1 MFSTRWSVWVAHWS
15 RWRRGGLLN
24 RGLRQAL
31 LGVACVF
38 WLTAGPQSKDVWDQ
52 VQDLGE
58 LRVATV
64 NGPFT
69 VYESSDGQAGFEF
82 ELVQKLAEE
91 FRLSIDWQVF
101 PDLGQ
106 AMEEVAM
113 GNAHLLAA
121 AWSRP
126 ETIPPGLLL
135 TSFYRQAPYV
145 LACSAKDRHCRV
157 DLPEVGAQELIL
169 VEGAPKADVRSVLPQ
184 AILLRSPQPVDF
196 LLERLHQD
204 LVEPLVVDADSLTLA
219 QRLHP
224 SLRTGPALG
233 PPVAKV
239 WAVPSEGGQ
248 GLHGRVQGYLDRAQR
263 SGYLQRLEDRHFKH
277 LGRLD
282 DYSQRAFRQ
291 RVDSRLPAFR
301 ELFEQA
307 GQTYGIDWRFLAAMA
322 YQESAWDADAVSPTG
337 VRGLMMLTRAT
348 AREVGVRQRTD
359 PEQSIDG
366 GARYFLKLHSRVAP
380 GAPEP
385 DRTWMTLASYNLG
398 FGHFLDLQRLT
409 RSLGGNDQSWID
421 LRAHLP
427 KLMQPRWY
435 QTLRHGYARG
445 TEARAYVGNIR
456 AYFDLLRWLYPL
468 PGESRQ
474 TDRPLLE
481 KAVSEPLPEP
491 SPEPV
496 LPLLLP
502 AM

>member
-1 MFSTRWSVWVAHWS
+1 
-15 RWRRGGLLN
+15 
-24 RGLRQAL
+24 
-31 LGVACVF
+31 
-38 WLTAGPQSKDVWDQ
+38 
-52 VQDLGE
+52 LGE
-58 LRVATV
+58 LRVASV

-69 VYESSDGQAGFEF
+69 LYETSDGRAGFEF
-82 ELVQKLAEE
+82 ELVHKLAEE
-91 FRLSIDWQVF
+91 LRLEVDWQVY
-101 PDLGQ
+101 PNMTQ
-106 AMEEVAM
+106 ALAEVAL

-126 ETIPPGLLL
+126 ARVPEELLL

-145 LACSAKDRHCRV
+145 LACSARDLHCRV
-157 DLPEVGAQELIL
+157 NLAQVGAKEVVL
-169 VEGAPKADVRSVLPQ
+169 VEGAPATEVRAALPE
-184 AILLRSPQPVDF
+184 AVLLRSPQAVDF

-224 SLRTGPALG
+224 SLRTGPAVG
-233 PPVAKV
+233 APVAKV
-239 WAVPSEGGQ
+239 WAVPSQGGQ
-248 GLHGRVQGYLDRAQR
+248 ALHGRVQAYLDHARR

-277 LGRLD
+277 LDRLD

-291 RVDSRLPAFR
+291 RLESRLPAFGA
-301 ELFEQA
+301 LFEQA
-307 GQTYGIDWRFLAAMA
+307 GQRYGIDWRFLAAMA

-359 PEQSIDG
+359 PQQSIDG
-366 GARYFLKLHSRVAP
+366 GAQYFLKLHARVAP
-380 GAPEP
+380 EAPEP

-409 RSLGGNDQSWID
+409 RRLGGNDHSWVD

-456 AYFDLLRWLYPL
+456 AYFDLLRWLYPM

-474 TDRPLLE
+474 TDRPLLDS
-481 KAVSEPLPEP
+481 AVDQQAVVPTPAP
-491 SPEPV
+491 I
-496 LPLLLP
+496 LPLLIP

>member
-1 MFSTRWSVWVAHWS
+1 MLSTRWSVWVAHWS
-15 RWRRGGLLN
+15 RWRQGGLFGRN
-24 RGLRQAL
+24 VRYAL
-31 LGVACVF
+31 LGLACAF
-38 WLTAGPQSKDVWDQ
+38 WLTSGPESKDVWAQ
-52 VQDLGE
+52 IQDLGV

-69 VYESSDGQAGFEF
+69 LYEASDGRAGFEF
-82 ELVQKLAEE
+82 ELVHKLAEE
-91 FRLSIDWQVF
+91 LRLAVDWRVY
-101 PDLGQ
+101 PSVGDAL
-106 AMEEVAM
+106 AEVAL

-126 ETIPPGLLL
+126 LHIPPGLLL

-145 LACSAKDRHCRV
+145 LACSARDSHCRV
-157 DLPEVGAQELIL
+157 NLEQVGAKEVVM
-169 VEGAPKADVRSVLPQ
+169 VEGAPVDEVRGALPQ
-184 AILLRSPQPVDF
+184 AVLLRSPQAVDF

-219 QRLHP
+219 QRLYP
-224 SLRTGPALG
+224 SLRTGPAVG
-233 PPVAKV
+233 APVAKV
-239 WAVPSEGGQ
+239 WAVPSAGGQ
-248 GLHGRVQGYLDRAQR
+248 ALHGRVQGYLDQARR

-277 LGRLD
+277 LDRLD

-291 RVDSRLPAFR
+291 RLETRLPAFR
-301 ELFEQA
+301 PLFEKA
-307 GQTYGIDWRFLAAMA
+307 GERFGIDWRFLAAMA
-322 YQESAWDADAVSPTG
+322 YQESAWDPDAVSPTG

-359 PEQSIDG
+359 PKQSIDG
-366 GARYFLKLHSRVAP
+366 GAQYFLKLHARVAP
-380 GAPEP
+380 DAPEP

-398 FGHFLDLQRLT
+398 YGHFLDLQQLT
-409 RSLGGNDQSWID
+409 RNLGGNDRSWVD

-435 QTLRHGYARG
+435 QSLRHGYARG

-456 AYFDLLRWLYPL
+456 AYFDLLRWLYPM

-474 TDRPLLE
+474 TDRPLLQAE
-481 KAVSEPLPEP
+481 SEQPAPTP
-491 SPEPV
+491 SPAPI